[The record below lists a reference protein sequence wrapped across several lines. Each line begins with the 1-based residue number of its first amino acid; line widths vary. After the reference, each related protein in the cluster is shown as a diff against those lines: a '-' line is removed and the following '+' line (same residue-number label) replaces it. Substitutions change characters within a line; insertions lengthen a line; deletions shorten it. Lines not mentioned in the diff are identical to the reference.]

1 MNSMGKI
8 LILILLWI
16 SSLEAENRS
25 YVLLVS
31 FDGFRAD
38 YLDWYDTPNF
48 DRLAQQGVKADGLKP
63 VFVSKTFP
71 NHYSI
76 ATGMFIENHGLIAN
90 YFYDTKLDEYF
101 TLSDRSKV
109 EDSRFYGGEPIWV
122 TAEKQGVKTAS
133 YFWAGTEAPVGGVWS
148 SIWKR
153 YDHDFPFSARI
164 DSVAKWFSLPQSRRP
179 HLVMLYFHEP
189 DDAGHRYGPKSTE
202 AEAMVDSMDSIMGNI
217 MKTMESL
224 EIFPNLNIIAVA
236 DHGMTAISPERTID
250 LSGYVNLLGI
260 KQEGSGPYA
269 MLYGEDNQKLNTIV
283 KKLKKVPHISVYK
296 KEDIPERYHYKNHY
310 RIKDVLL
317 VADEGWFILDK
328 KYHGADIFK
337 LKFLQGGTHGY
348 DNELRSMHAIFLADG
363 PAFKDGY
370 SRPTLENIHIYPLI
384 AEILGLTP
392 NDKID
397 GNLDKIRD
405 VLIDQ

>member
-1 MNSMGKI
+1 MNRLRRL
-8 LILILLWI
+8 LIFVLLFVFA
-16 SSLEAENRS
+16 LEANEKP
-25 YVLLVS
+25 YVLIIS

-38 YLDWYDTPNF
+38 YLNWYDTPNF
-48 DRLAQQGVKADGLKP
+48 DRFAEHGVRTDGLKP

-76 ATGMFIENHGLIAN
+76 ATGMYIENHGLIAN
-90 YFYDTKLDEYF
+90 HFYDKKLDEYF

-133 YFWAGTEAPVGGVWS
+133 YFWAGTEAPVGSVQS
-148 SIWKR
+148 SIWKK
-153 YDHDFPFSARI
+153 YDHDFPFNARI
-164 DSVAKWFSLPQSRRP
+164 DSVVKWFSFPEEKRP
-179 HLVMLYFHEP
+179 HLIMLYFHEP
-189 DDAGHRYGPKSTE
+189 DDTGHRYGPKSVET
-202 AEAMVDSMDSIMGNI
+202 EAMVDSMDSIMGNI
-217 MKTMESL
+217 MNAMESL

-236 DHGMTAISPERTID
+236 DHGMAAISPERTID
-250 LSGYVNLLGI
+250 LFDYVNLTEI
-260 KQEGSGPYA
+260 KQEGSGPFA
-269 MLYGEDNQKLNTIV
+269 MLYGENNQKLNTIV
-283 KKLKKVPHISVYK
+283 KKLKRVPHLSVYK
-296 KEDIPERYHYKNHY
+296 KEEIPDRYHYKNHY

-337 LKFLQGGTHGY
+337 LKFLRGGTHGY

-370 SRPTLENIHIYPLI
+370 SKPTFENIHIYPLI

-392 NDKID
+392 NENID
-397 GNLDKIRD
+397 GKLEKVRD
-405 VLIDQ
+405 LLKD

>member
-1 MNSMGKI
+1 MNFLGKI

-16 SSLEAENRS
+16 SNLGAENRS
-25 YVLLVS
+25 YVLLIS

-48 DRLAQQGVKADGLKP
+48 DRFAEHGVKANGMKP

-71 NHYSI
+71 NHYSL
-76 ATGMFIENHGLIAN
+76 ATGMFIENHGLIGN
-90 YFYDTKLDEYF
+90 YFYDKKLGEYF
-101 TLSDRSKV
+101 NLSDRSKV
-109 EDSRFYGGEPIWV
+109 EDARFYGGEPIWV

-133 YFWAGTEAPVGGVWS
+133 YFWAGSEAPVGGVWP
-148 SIWKR
+148 SIWKK
-153 YDHDFPFSARI
+153 YDHDFPFPARV
-164 DSVAKWFSLPQSRRP
+164 DSVAKWFSLPEKKRP
-179 HLVMLYFHEP
+179 HLIMLYFHEP
-189 DDAGHRYGPKSTE
+189 DDAGHRFGPKSAET
-202 AEAMVDSMDSIMGNI
+202 EAMVDSMDTIMGMI
-217 MKTMESL
+217 IASMESL
-224 EIFPNLNIIAVA
+224 DIYPHLNIIVVA
-236 DHGMTAISPERTID
+236 DHGMAAISPERTID
-250 LSGYVNLLGI
+250 LSDYVKLSGI
-260 KQEGSGPYA
+260 KQEGSGSYA
-269 MLYGEDNQKLNTIV
+269 LLYGMKKQELNDIV
-283 KKLKKVPHISVYK
+283 KKLKSVPHLNVYK
-296 KEDIPERYHYKNHY
+296 KKEIPDRYHFKNHY

-384 AEILGLTP
+384 AEIMGLTP

-397 GNLDKIRD
+397 GSLEKVRD
-405 VLIDQ
+405 LLKD